1 MTYKFI
7 FSLALLFSTAVFAQ
21 KKPVIIDKIV
31 AQIGDKFILLSDIQ
45 SQKLQMIQAK
55 MDITESSDCT
65 ILEDLMYQNLMLN
78 QAILDSI
85 VIQDAQVDG
94 EMENRL
100 RVIENQI
107 GGKAKMEAFYG
118 KSTTQIKEEFRE
130 IIRDRLLTQEMERTI
145 TQDISVTPKEVQA
158 FFNKLPKDS
167 IPLINASL
175 SFQQIVI
182 YPEISKADKIGA
194 HDQLEN
200 IRRDIAGGRSFET
213 QARIHSMDPGS
224 AKDGGKI
231 EATKGMMVPQFEA
244 TVYKLKEGEVSDVFE
259 TDYGFH
265 IIKLLDRKGDDY
277 KCLHILIIPQFSNSE
292 LDKAAY
298 QMDTCY
304 AKLKSGELTWDE
316 AVLKYSNDE
325 ATKQNIGIITNPIT
339 GEQTW
344 STEDLNEIDQQIYIL
359 TDVLE
364 IGQYTTPN
372 LYANFIERKQGIRI
386 VRLMNRTE
394 PHIANLNDDY
404 ALIKRAAENQK
415 KEDALKNWASKKI
428 SGAYINIDGE
438 YRNCEFRNEWIAK

>member
-7 FSLALLFSTAVFAQ
+7 FSLTLLFSTAVFSQ
-21 KKPVIIDKIV
+21 KKSVVIDKIV

-55 MDITESSDCT
+55 IDITETSDCT

-118 KSTTQIKEEFRE
+118 KSTTEIKEEFRE

-145 TQDISVTPKEVQA
+145 TQNISVTPKEVQA
-158 FFNKLPKDS
+158 FYNKLPNDS
-167 IPLINASL
+167 IPLINAAL

-182 YPEISKADKIGA
+182 YPEISKSDKKGA
-194 HDQLEN
+194 FDQLEG

-231 EATKGMMVPQFEA
+231 EATRGMMVPQFEA

-292 LDKAAY
+292 LENAAY
-298 QMDTCY
+298 NMDTCY
-304 AKLKSGELTWDE
+304 AKLKSGELTWE
-316 AVLKYSNDE
+316 AAVLMYSNDE
-325 ATKQNIGIITNPIT
+325 STKQNLGIITNPIT

-364 IGQYTTPN
+364 VGQYTTPN
-372 LYANFIERKQGIRI
+372 LYSNFIERKQGIRI
-386 VRLMNRTE
+386 VRLLNRTE

-404 ALIKRAAENQK
+404 ALIKRATENQK

-428 SGAYINIDGE
+428 DGAYINIDEE
-438 YRNCEFRNEWIAK
+438 YKNCIFRNEWIVK